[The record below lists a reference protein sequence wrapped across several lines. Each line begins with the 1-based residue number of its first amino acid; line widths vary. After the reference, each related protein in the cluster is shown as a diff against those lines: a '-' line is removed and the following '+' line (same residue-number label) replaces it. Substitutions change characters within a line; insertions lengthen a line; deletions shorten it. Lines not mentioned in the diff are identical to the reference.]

1 MEQVSL
7 HSRVEV
13 ELVSQTGGREHLAF
27 EIVPER
33 AADFAAGRLS
43 ETAPLARAIMGQ
55 PVGAVIPY
63 KVGDLRQVKI
73 LSINTP
79 VHKTDTEAAAAE
91 RDAKLDQARSQAE
104 LGNMISFALTFDSK
118 WGDYDP
124 EEIAAKWDQEHKDQD
139 KDQGQSD

>member
-1 MEQVSL
+1 MEIVTLNS
-7 HSRVEV
+7 HVEV

-43 ETAPLARAIMGQ
+43 ETAPLARAIMGK
-55 PVGAVIPY
+55 PAGAVIPY
-63 KVGDLRQVKI
+63 KVGDLRQVKV
-73 LSINTP
+73 LSISAPAT
-79 VHKTDTEAAAAE
+79 KTDTEAAAAE

-124 EEIAAKWDQEHKDQD
+124 EEIAAKWDED
-139 KDQGQSD
+139 KEDKTEN

>member
-1 MEQVSL
+1 METVKLNSHVQ
-7 HSRVEV
+7 V
-13 ELVSQTGGREHLAF
+13 ELVSQTGKAERLAF
-27 EIVPER
+27 EIVPDR

-43 ETAPLARAIMGQ
+43 ETAPLARAILGKTAGET
-55 PVGAVIPY
+55 VPY

-73 LSINTP
+73 LSVTAATS
-79 VHKTDTEAAAAE
+79 KTDTEVAAAE

-124 EEIAAKWDQEHKDQD
+124 EEIAAKWDESAK
-139 KDQGQSD
+139 